1 MTLREELER
10 LEHEQL
16 DKRAAFADESRGRL
30 HPEEPRIDDVRTVFQ
45 RDTDKIVHSKAF
57 RRLMHKTQVFLNPEG
72 DHYRTRMTHTIE
84 VSRIGRTIA
93 KALNLNEDL
102 AEAIAMGHDL
112 GHTPFGHA
120 GEVALTQ
127 ATGQPFRHNEQSL
140 RVVDILEN
148 GGEGLNLT
156 YEVRMG
162 ILGHTGNRIPETLEG
177 RIVRWADRFA
187 YVNHDID
194 DAIRAGILHTTDIP
208 KFVLKVLGSTHSKR
222 INTLVCDT
230 ITVSRE
236 AGDIC
241 LSPQVE
247 RALSDLR
254 EFMFENVYRNPIAK
268 GQEQKAKGMLQRMYE
283 YYYNHPEALPQDFQ
297 PQLSL
302 DGMERTVCDYIAGM
316 TDNYAVDKYTELF
329 IPSGWQVRGDNT
341 PRHCEEHS
349 DVAIRYFLENDLK
362 VRWQRPWHS
371 PLVLLMN

>member
-1 MTLREELER
+1 MNLREELEQQ
-10 LEHEQL
+10 EHEHL
-16 DKRAAFADESRGRL
+16 DPRATFADESKGRL
-30 HPEEPRIDDVRTVFQ
+30 HPEEPRVDDVRTVFQ

-57 RRLMHKTQVFLNPEG
+57 RRLMRKTQVFLNPEG

-84 VSRIGRTIA
+84 VSRIARTIA

-127 ATGQPFRHNEQSL
+127 AMGQPFCHNEQSL

-162 ILGHTGNRIPETLEG
+162 ILGHTGPRIPETLEG
-177 RIVRWADRFA
+177 QIVRWADRYA

-194 DAIRAGILHTTDIP
+194 DAIRGGILETTDIP
-208 KFVLKVLGSTHSKR
+208 KSILKTLGHTHSQR

-230 ITVSRE
+230 ITTSRE
-236 AGDIC
+236 AGTIC
-241 LSPQVE
+241 LSSQVE
-247 RALSDLR
+247 KALNDLR
-254 EFMFENVYRNPIAK
+254 EFMFRNVYRNPVAK

-283 YYYNHPEALPQDFQ
+283 YYYRHPEALPDDFQ
-297 PQLSL
+297 PQLSFE
-302 DGMERTVCDYIAGM
+302 GMERTVCDYIAGM

-329 IPSGWQVRGDNT
+329 IPSGWQVRG
-341 PRHCEEHS
+341 
-349 DVAIRYFLENDLK
+349 
-362 VRWQRPWHS
+362 
-371 PLVLLMN
+371 